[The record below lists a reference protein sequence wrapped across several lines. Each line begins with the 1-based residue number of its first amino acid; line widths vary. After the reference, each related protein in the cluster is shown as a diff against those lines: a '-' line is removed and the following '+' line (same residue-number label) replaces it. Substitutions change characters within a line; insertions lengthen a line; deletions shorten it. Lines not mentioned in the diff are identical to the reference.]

1 MILNITFS
9 FLAESVIEDMVGP
22 DWKKRWLYWI
32 GRTKEQVKG
41 KDSSLPFENFD
52 Y

>member
-1 MILNITFS
+1 MFP

-41 KDSSLPFENFD
+41 EKKNMKNL
-52 Y
+52 